1 MIKNREFTVI
11 PVFRPYMDEDE
22 RREVLRVLDSR
33 WWGLGPETE
42 KFEGEFLN
50 YLNASYGVATNSGTA
65 ALHIAL
71 QNLNLKKNDEIILP
85 SFTFVSTAH
94 AIKYVGGKPVFA
106 DIERSTLTIDPK
118 SIKEKITG
126 RTKAI
131 IVVHYGGHS
140 CRMDEILKIAK
151 ESDIS
156 VVEDCAH
163 AAGAEYKNKK
173 LGTLGDFSAFSFHA
187 VKNIATGDG
196 GMVISK
202 HSKYVEQMKSFRWV
216 GITKTTWDRYAPSL
230 TKSEQNKSSY
240 DVENF
245 GFKYHMN
252 DIQAAIARVQ
262 LRRLDYVNKIRRK
275 LVSRYRDNLQGV
287 DKIDLQSQEKW
298 AKSSNH
304 LFVILSTERNK
315 IMKHLNNAGIAT
327 SIHYTP
333 INKFSVYSKD
343 CPNLSLPV
351 TEDVSNEVLTLPLFP
366 ELTEEQVDFISSKV
380 KEAIK

>member
-1 MIKNREFTVI
+1 MI

-22 RREVLRVLDSR
+22 KREVLRVLDSR

-65 ALHIAL
+65 ALHVAL
-71 QNLNLKKNDEIILP
+71 QNLNLRKKDEIILP

-94 AIKYVGGKPVFA
+94 AIKYVGATPIFA
-106 DIERSTLTIDPK
+106 DIDRSTLTIDPD
-118 SIKEKITG
+118 SITEKVTQ

-140 CRMDEILKIAK
+140 CKMDEILKIAK

-156 VVEDCAH
+156 VIEDCAH

-196 GMVISK
+196 GMVISRD
-202 HSKYVEQMKSFRWV
+202 SKYVEQMKSFRWV
-216 GITKTTWDRYAPSL
+216 GITKTTWDRYAPSV
-230 TKSEQNKSSY
+230 TESEENKSSY

-262 LRRLDYVNKIRRK
+262 LRRLDLVNEIRHN

-287 DKIDLQSQEKW
+287 DKIDLQSHESW

-304 LFVILSTERNK
+304 LFVIVSKERNK

-333 INKFSVYSKD
+333 IHKFSVYSND
-343 CPNLSLPV
+343 YPNLSLPV
-351 TEDVSNEVLTLPLFP
+351 TEDISNKVLTLPLFP
-366 ELTEEQVDFISSKV
+366 ELTEDQVDFVSGKIIESLK
-380 KEAIK
+380 